1 MTGIK
6 DIKFLT
12 RPVQNYETG
21 GPVDIGKEIKVPES
35 KPPNPIEPKPILQRE
50 EKVKVNWKAVGNWLK
65 DFHNQ
70 KHPFQ
75 KSTGKTIQPTKVDR
89 IMYTILDPRKK
100 VNIFKNI
107 ALNVGQKVAPE
118 LTANVQKFFDKQLQT
133 GLDLYKNMGGDDDT
147 VTLNALTNKSNQLA
161 ERTSTGE
168 LTSAEKNRR
177 IASNFSKTNVENR
190 ISTFKNF
197 SENEEITNFLNDSK
211 KLYDLPTTG
220 TISKYNDLNYLT
232 QVSKIF
238 NNANEYERLLLNDS
252 FNKIANGKGRR
263 LISTLNDNLKK
274 AKLPE
279 IPLSQAGTGASALNP
294 LKDEALI
301 VGVNNLKNYA
311 EANINIDPTG
321 SQLNLKEL
329 KKIMFPNEEDQ
340 KYLQALGG
348 DSTAFNRIV
357 TNVIKN
363 KETGFGNEF
372 PEKFNE
378 FGGTFSITKTRDE
391 FQKALQNKN
400 FADIVGNT
408 GLSFNDAM
416 KAIEGKNYKLTNINV
431 VGSENKKIID
441 SVVKNTQLALK
452 DIDNVSETTRDKIN
466 NQVNMMIHR
475 TFFEGFKQNNK
486 TTINEMMEYV
496 KNVDTKKLAEI
507 INDREVYSDMLN
519 TYKKLEIDGF
529 DPLNLDQFS
538 DEIQIGHLKALMDNY
553 RLGLE
558 ADNLFLQDKTQN
570 IKSGNW
576 TKTAIELIDDVE
588 SNPST
593 KAQNKLDK
601 HLKMGEKEGYVA
613 EVRQYSIGDPSVTPL
628 TELESTMK
636 ERISDV
642 MMGEPTYFKKD
653 GGMVGISHLTRSL

>member
-1 MTGIK
+1 MAGIK

-12 RPVQNYETG
+12 RPVQNYEIG
-21 GPVDIGKEIKVPES
+21 GPVDMGKKIKVP
-35 KPPNPIEPKPILQRE
+35 EPKPILQRE

-89 IMYTILDPRKK
+89 MMYTILDPRKK
-100 VNIFKNI
+100 VKVFKNI

-133 GLDLYKNMGGDDDT
+133 GLDLYKNISGDDDT

-177 IASNFSKTNVENR
+177 IASNFSKANVENR
-190 ISTFKNF
+190 ISTLKNF
-197 SENEEITNFLNDSK
+197 SKNVDITNFLNSSK
-211 KLYDLPTTG
+211 TFYNLPQTG
-220 TISKYNDLNYLT
+220 SVSKYGLYPNYLR

-238 NNANEYERLLLNDS
+238 NNANEYERLLLNDA
-252 FNKIANGKGRR
+252 FNKIANGKGRKF
-263 LISTLNDNLKK
+263 ITTLNDSLKK
-274 AKLPE
+274 AELPE
-279 IPLSQAGTGASALNP
+279 IPLSQAGTGVSALNP

-311 EANINIDPTG
+311 EENINIDPTG

-357 TNVIKN
+357 ANVIKN

-372 PEKFNE
+372 PEKFTE
-378 FGGTFSITKTRDE
+378 FGGNFSITKTRGG

-400 FADIVGNT
+400 FADIVGNS
-408 GLSFNDAM
+408 GLTFDQAM
-416 KAIEGKNYKLTNINV
+416 KAIEGKNYKLTNVNV

-441 SVVKNTQLALK
+441 SIITNTKLALE
-452 DIDNVSETTRDKIN
+452 DIDNVSETTRGKIN
-466 NQVNMMIHR
+466 NQINNMIHR

-486 TTINEMMEYV
+486 TTVNEMMEYV
-496 KNVDTKKLAEI
+496 KNVDTKRLAEI

-570 IKSGNW
+570 LKSGNW
-576 TKTAIELIDDVE
+576 TQKAIKLIDDVE
-588 SNPST
+588 ANPST
-593 KAQNKLDK
+593 KTQNKLDK
-601 HLKMGEKEGYVA
+601 HLEMGEKEGYVA
-613 EVRQYSIGDPSVTPL
+613 EVRQYSIGDPSVTPF

>member
-21 GPVDIGKEIKVPES
+21 GPVDTGKKIKVSEP
-35 KPPNPIEPKPILQRE
+35 KPPNPIEPKPILSRE

-133 GLDLYKNMGGDDDT
+133 GLDLYQNMGGDDDT

-197 SENEEITNFLNDSK
+197 SENEEITNFLNNSK

-238 NNANEYERLLLNDS
+238 NNANEYERLLLNDA
-252 FNKIANGKGRR
+252 FNKISNGKGRR
-263 LISTLNDNLKK
+263 FITTLNDNLKK
-274 AKLPE
+274 VELPE

-321 SQLNLKEL
+321 SQLNQKEL
-329 KKIMFPNEEDQ
+329 KRIMFPNEEDQ
-340 KYLQALGG
+340 KYLQSLGG

-378 FGGTFSITKTRDE
+378 FGGNFSITRTRDE

-408 GLSFNDAM
+408 GLNFNDAM

-496 KNVDTKKLAEI
+496 KNVDTKRLAEI

-558 ADNLFLQDKTQN
+558 ADNLFLQDPTQN

-576 TKTAIELIDDVE
+576 TKTALELIDDVE
-588 SNPST
+588 ANPST
-593 KAQNKLDK
+593 KAQTKLDK
-601 HLKMGEKEGYVA
+601 HLEMGEKEGYVA
-613 EVRQYSIGDPSVTPL
+613 EVRQYSIGDPSVTPF
-628 TELESTMK
+628 TKLESTMK

-653 GGMVGISHLTRSL
+653 GGMVGISHLIRPL

>member
-1 MTGIK
+1 M
-6 DIKFLT
+6 
-12 RPVQNYETG
+12 
-21 GPVDIGKEIKVPES
+21 
-35 KPPNPIEPKPILQRE
+35 
-50 EKVKVNWKAVGNWLK
+50 
-65 DFHNQ
+65 
-70 KHPFQ
+70 
-75 KSTGKTIQPTKVDR
+75 
-89 IMYTILDPRKK
+89 
-100 VNIFKNI
+100 
-107 ALNVGQKVAPE
+107 
-118 LTANVQKFFDKQLQT
+118 
-133 GLDLYKNMGGDDDT
+133 
-147 VTLNALTNKSNQLA
+147 
-161 ERTSTGE
+161 
-168 LTSAEKNRR
+168 
-177 IASNFSKTNVENR
+177 
-190 ISTFKNF
+190 
-197 SENEEITNFLNDSK
+197 
-211 KLYDLPTTG
+211 
-220 TISKYNDLNYLT
+220 
-232 QVSKIF
+232 
-238 NNANEYERLLLNDS
+238 
-252 FNKIANGKGRR
+252 
-263 LISTLNDNLKK
+263 
-274 AKLPE
+274 PE

-321 SQLNLKEL
+321 SQLNQKEL
-329 KKIMFPNEEDQ
+329 KRIMFPNEEDQ

-357 TNVIKN
+357 ANVIKN

-378 FGGTFSITKTRDE
+378 FGGNFSITRTREE

-408 GLSFNDAM
+408 GLNFNDAM
-416 KAIEGKNYKLTNINV
+416 KAIEGKNYKLTNVNV

-452 DIDNVSETTRDKIN
+452 DIDNVSETTRGKIN
-466 NQVNMMIHR
+466 NQINMMIHR
-475 TFFEGFKQNNK
+475 TFFEGFKQNKK

-496 KNVDTKKLAEI
+496 KNVDTKRLAEI

-558 ADNLFLQDKTQN
+558 ADNLFLQDPTQN

-576 TKTAIELIDDVE
+576 TKTALELIDDVE
-588 SNPST
+588 ANPST
-593 KAQNKLDK
+593 KAQTKLDK
-601 HLKMGEKEGYVA
+601 HLEMGEKEGYVA
-613 EVRQYSIGDPSVTPL
+613 EVRQYSIGDPSVTPF
-628 TELESTMK
+628 TKLESTMK

-653 GGMVGISHLTRSL
+653 GGMVGISHLIRPLGNF

>member
-21 GPVDIGKEIKVPES
+21 GPVDTGKKIKVS
-35 KPPNPIEPKPILQRE
+35 EPKPILSRE

-75 KSTGKTIQPTKVDR
+75 KSTGKTTQPTKVDR

-118 LTANVQKFFDKQLQT
+118 LTAHVQKFFDKQLQT

-197 SENEEITNFLNDSK
+197 SENEEITNFLNSSK
-211 KLYDLPTTG
+211 TFYDLPQTG
-220 TISKYNDLNYLT
+220 SVSKYGLYPNYLR

-263 LISTLNDNLKK
+263 FITTLNDSLKK
-274 AKLPE
+274 AELPE

-321 SQLNLKEL
+321 SQLNQKEL
-329 KKIMFPNEEDQ
+329 KRIMFPNEEDQ

-357 TNVIKN
+357 ANVIKN

-378 FGGTFSITKTRDE
+378 FGGNFSITRTREE

-408 GLSFNDAM
+408 GLNFNDAM
-416 KAIEGKNYKLTNINV
+416 KAIEGKNYKLTNVNV

-496 KNVDTKKLAEI
+496 KNVDTKRLAEI

-558 ADNLFLQDKTQN
+558 ADNLFLQDPTQN

-576 TKTAIELIDDVE
+576 TKTALELIDDVE
-588 SNPST
+588 ANPST
-593 KAQNKLDK
+593 KAQTKLDK
-601 HLKMGEKEGYVA
+601 HLEMGEKEGYVA
-613 EVRQYSIGDPSVTPL
+613 EVRQYSIGDPSVTPF
-628 TELESTMK
+628 TKLESTMK

-653 GGMVGISHLTRSL
+653 GGMVGISHLIRPLGNF